1 MLTRFVLV
9 LRSRLSLLLW
19 ISLIAAL
26 SVPLFAQTPA
36 ADVVPRLISYSGTLK
51 DDQNRPVARVTG
63 VTFLI
68 YKDEDGGAPLW
79 LETQNVQPDA
89 LGHYTVQLGAA
100 STHGLPAEIFR
111 SGEGRWLA
119 LQIGSEPEQPRVL
132 LVAVPYAMKAADA
145 ETLGGFPLSAFVL
158 ASPPIAGAAPA
169 PASAAS
175 PSLSPSLTG
184 TGTTNFLPLWTS
196 SSALGSSALFQS
208 GTGSTARIGIGN
220 TAPAATL
227 DVTGGVTV
235 RGLLNLPNAATAT
248 VTAGANSRPFGLVA
262 STYNSGTNAATN
274 QVFHWQA
281 EPTGNNTATPSA
293 TLNLLFA
300 TAPAAAA
307 ETGLKINHLGQITF
321 APGQTFPGAGGT
333 ITGVTAGTGLTGGGT
348 SGTVTLNLDT
358 TQVPLLASANV
369 FTNNQ
374 SVTGNF
380 TASGIVSGSVV
391 NASVLDVGGKAIAFG
406 SPSSFNAF
414 LGVAGN
420 STMTG
425 GSNTGTGVQVLLL
438 NTLAFA
444 NTAAGSQAMLNNQ
457 TGSNNTAYGNE
468 AMAAN
473 TDGFYNTAIGSL
485 ALFNTLGYYNTGVGL
500 QTLMNNTGGDYNVG
514 FGYNAGPDASTPN
527 LNNSAAIGSYAD
539 VTQSNSLVLGSIKGV
554 NGANADTLVGIG
566 TTAPAAKLDVH
577 GTANFTGPVTFAS
590 GQTFPGTGTITGV
603 TAGTALTGG
612 GTTGGVTL
620 NVDTTKV
627 VTGITA
633 GAGLT
638 GGGTGGAQTLSVDT
652 TKVPQ
657 LGAANTFS
665 GTQTMSGNLIAT
677 TVGIGT
683 AAPLAPLHIDHVS
696 PSGGQDVVL
705 VTNGKGAN
713 IASVAI
719 QNTATGGSRLRE
731 GAATGSSYL
740 ASSGSLS
747 FTTNDSGTPNSP
759 SGAAMTIDTTGR
771 VGIGAGLTPA
781 FPLHVSGEIRGE
793 GGLSLSSTGPFNVDK
808 AFVPGGRLTILS
820 NGNVGINNPNP
831 QANLDVSGSV
841 NIAQSLNT
849 SGSLFVA
856 VNGSFGGGLTVGAGI
871 NATGGATLGANLGV
885 DGTATVVGDTSLNSN
900 AIVGGNI
907 SVGGDT
913 TVSGNVGVGGN
924 IYANSLS
931 IGVDSPMTSAP
942 HMFITGFFPG
952 NIGINETAAYVI
964 PSKNILITRM
974 SYKLGTNASL
984 CAIGGTLSI
993 SYDSTG
999 TSIYHI
1005 GMGSSNTADSG
1016 PLAIPVAANS
1026 PLILTVS
1033 SAPVCP
1039 PAGGVANA
1047 AVSVEYVMN

>member
-1 MLTRFVLV
+1 MFTRLVLV
-9 LRSRLSLLLW
+9 LRNPLSLLLR

-26 SVPLFAQTPA
+26 SVPFFAQTPG
-36 ADVVPRLISYSGTLK
+36 ADVVPRLISFSGTLK

-68 YKDEDGGAPLW
+68 YKDESGGAPLW
-79 LETQNVQPDA
+79 LETQSVKPDA
-89 LGHYTVQLGAA
+89 TGHYSVQLGAA
-100 STHGLPAEIFR
+100 SAHGLPPEIFT

-145 ETLGGFPLSAFVL
+145 ETLGGLPLSAFVL
-158 ASPPIAGAAPA
+158 ASPPIAGAAAA

-196 SSALGSSALFQS
+196 STALASSVLFQS

-227 DVTGGVTV
+227 DVTGGATV

-248 VTAGANSRPFGLVA
+248 ATAGADSRPFGLVA
-262 STYNSGTNAATN
+262 STYNSSTQAAAN

-281 EPTGNNTATPSA
+281 EPTGNNTAAPSA

-348 SGTVTLNLDT
+348 SGNVTLNLDT
-358 TQVPLLASANV
+358 TKVPLLSTANV
-369 FTNNQ
+369 FTRDQ

-380 TASGIVSGSVV
+380 TASGTVSGSVV
-391 NASVLDVGGKAIAFG
+391 NASVLDVGGSAIAFG
-406 SPSSFNAF
+406 SPSSLNAF
-414 LGVAGN
+414 LGFA
-420 STMTG
+420 G
-425 GSNTGTGVQVLLL
+425 GSVNTGTLNTGTGVQVLFS
-438 NTLAFA
+438 NTSGSA
-444 NTAAGSQAMLNNQ
+444 NTATGAQAMARNI
-457 TGSNNTAYGNE
+457 TGTNNTAYGNQ
-468 AMAAN
+468 ALALN
-473 TDGFYNTAIGSL
+473 TDGYYNTAVGAL

-500 QTLMNNTGGDYNVG
+500 QTLTNNTTGNYNVG

-539 VTQSNSLVLGSIKGV
+539 VTQSNSLVLGSINGI
-554 NGANADTLVGIG
+554 NGASADTLVGIG
-566 TTAPAAKLDVH
+566 TTAPKAKLDVH
-577 GTANFTGPVTFAS
+577 GTANFTGLVTFAA
-590 GQTFPGTGTITGV
+590 GQTFPGAGTITGV
-603 TAGTALTGG
+603 TAGTDLIGG

-627 VTGITA
+627 VTAITA
-633 GAGLT
+633 GTGLT
-638 GGGTGGAQTLSVDT
+638 GGGSGGVQTLNLDT

-657 LGAANTFS
+657 LGAANTFT
-665 GTQTMSGNLIAT
+665 GIQTMNGNLIAT

-683 AAPLAPLHIDHVS
+683 STPLAPLHIDHVS
-696 PSGGQDVVL
+696 PSGGQDGVM

-713 IASVAI
+713 IASLAI

-731 GAATGSSYL
+731 GAATGSSYV

-747 FTTNDSGTPNSP
+747 FTTNDSGTPNAP

-808 AFVPGGRLTILS
+808 AFVPGGRLTILP
-820 NGNVGINNPNP
+820 NGNVGINNANP
-831 QANLDVSGSV
+831 QSILDVSGSV
-841 NIAQSLNT
+841 NIAQSLNS
-849 SGSLFVA
+849 SGSIFVA

-871 NATGGATLGANLGV
+871 NTTGGATIGANLGV

-900 AIVGGNI
+900 AVVGGNI
-907 SVGGDT
+907 NVGGST
-913 TVSGNVGVGGN
+913 FVNGNVGVGGN
-924 IYANSLS
+924 VDANSLI
-931 IGVDSPMTSAP
+931 IGGDNVMTSAP

-999 TSIYHI
+999 TSIYHM